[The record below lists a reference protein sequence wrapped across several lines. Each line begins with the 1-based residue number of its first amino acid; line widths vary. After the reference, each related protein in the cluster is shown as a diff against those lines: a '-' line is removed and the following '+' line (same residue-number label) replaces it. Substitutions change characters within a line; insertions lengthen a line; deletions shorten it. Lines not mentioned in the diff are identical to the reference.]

1 MSAATARLKRV
12 SALEPF
18 LYYLLRPVRLLRY
31 YDRANLRPDFI
42 AGLTVAVILLPQ
54 AIAFALIAELPP
66 AMGLY
71 AAIIGGVFGGLWG
84 SSNQAHTGPTNAISL
99 LVLSVLLSTAV
110 PGTPEFIVAAGMM
123 AVMVG
128 VFQLVLGLARLGA
141 LVNFVSHSVVV
152 GFASGA
158 AVLIAVNQMRHL
170 LGISFAAHGAWET
183 ARMTAA
189 NLLAAHVPATALG
202 VGTIL
207 FIVALRRFNP
217 RLPGA
222 LLSMVVASAVVFI
235 LKLDE
240 AGVVVIGQ
248 LPQGLP
254 PLADLPLLDLEMI
267 ARLSTGAL
275 AVGAIGLVETSAIA
289 RAIAAQTGQR
299 LDSNQEFVGQGLA
312 NIGMGF
318 LSGYPG
324 AGSFS
329 RSAVNYE
336 AKAQTGV
343 AAVFSSGF
351 VLAAM
356 FLLAPLAAYLPRA
369 ALAGVLLVT
378 AYNMI
383 DRPEIVR
390 IWRGT
395 RGDAAIMMVTFLGTV
410 FLHIEFAVL
419 AGILLSLAVYIMKT
433 SVPVVHAVLPDDDF
447 VHFRERPDKA
457 PCPQLGI
464 VDIHGDLYF
473 GAVHHVEEAL
483 LQHADRHPEQR
494 FLLLRFHGVNQ
505 CDFSGVHMLET
516 ILHLYRE
523 RGGDVYLM
531 RVRRSVKAV
540 LQTCGFCDQ
549 LGMANFLESDGA
561 ISHLFYRVLDPA
573 ICIYECE
580 ARAFKECQN
589 LPKQILP
596 LPKLTHMERPT
607 QPAAVISPL
616 KLWQLLHEPGQQ
628 PLVIDVRE
636 PREFHQGHIVGSELI
651 PLPELLA
658 DSLDLPRDQELILV
672 CRGGRRSQ
680 RAAAVLQERGFERV
694 AILGGGILAWE
705 AAGLLEAVD

>member
-1 MSAATARLKRV
+1 MLAAVNARLGA
-12 SALEPF
+12 SLEPL
-18 LYYLLRPVRLLRY
+18 LYYFLRPVRLFRH
-31 YDRANLRPDFI
+31 YDRAHLRPDLI

-71 AAIIGGVFGGLWG
+71 TAVVGGIIGGLWG

-110 PGTPEFIVAAGMM
+110 PGTPEFIIAAGLM

-128 VFQLVLGLARLGA
+128 VFQLALGLARLGA

-158 AVLIAVNQMRHL
+158 AVLIAINQMRHL
-170 LGISFAAHGAWET
+170 VGLSFDAHGALDTLRLT
-183 ARMTAA
+183 AVNILSANIPTAA
-189 NLLAAHVPATALG
+189 LG
-202 VGTIL
+202 LGAIMFIIIL
-207 FIVALRRFNP
+207 RHINP

-222 LLSMVVASAVVFI
+222 LLSMIVASLIVF
-235 LKLDE
+235 LFKLDE
-240 AGVVVIGQ
+240 VGVGVIGQ

-254 PLADLPLLDLEMI
+254 PLANLPLLDLEMI

-289 RAIAAQTGQR
+289 RAIATQTGQR

-312 NIGMGF
+312 NITVGF
-318 LSGYPG
+318 FSGYAA

-336 AKAQTGV
+336 AKAQTGL
-343 AAVFSSGF
+343 AAIFSSGF
-351 VLAAM
+351 VLLAI
-356 FLLAPLAAYLPRA
+356 FFLAPLAAYLPRA
-369 ALAGVLLVT
+369 ALAGVLMVT

-383 DRPEIVR
+383 DRVEIAR
-390 IWRGT
+390 ILRGT
-395 RGDAAIMMVTFLGTV
+395 RGDATIMAVTFFGTI

-447 VHFRERPDKA
+447 VHFKERKDKTQ
-457 PCPQLGI
+457 CPQLGI
-464 VDIHGDLYF
+464 LDIHGDLYF

-483 LQHADRHPEQR
+483 LAHAEQNPEQR
-494 FLLLRFHGVNQ
+494 FMLLRLHGVNQ
-505 CDFSGVHMLET
+505 CDFSGAHMLEN

-523 RGGDVYLM
+523 RGGDLYLM
-531 RVRRSVKAV
+531 RARRSIKET
-540 LQTCGFCDQ
+540 LQHCGFCEQ
-549 LGMANFLESDGA
+549 LGMSNFLDSDEA
-561 ISHLFYRVLDPA
+561 ISFLFHRVLDPA
-573 ICIYECE
+573 VCIYECE

-589 LPKQILP
+589 LPKQIIPLDKIVHAP
-596 LPKLTHMERPT
+596 LPAPPENAVTPLTLWRRLRADGERPL
-607 QPAAVISPL
+607 I
-616 KLWQLLHEPGQQ
+616 
-628 PLVIDVRE
+628 IDVRE
-636 PREFHQGHIVGSELI
+636 PREFHQGHIVGAELL
-651 PLPELLA
+651 PLPELFA
-658 DSLDLPRDQELILV
+658 DGYDLPRDKEIVLV

-680 RAAAVLQERGFERV
+680 RAAGLLHERGYKQI
-694 AILGGGILAWE
+694 AILQGGMLAWE
-705 AAGLLEAVD
+705 ASGLLEAVD